1 MARKNKN
8 SCSNDKRN
16 NSLGKLNFGYTD
28 FKRSD
33 DEDLLMEIDDAYPEI
48 TCLSKAYARA
58 QKFYHKKRLLR
69 NAKIASLSMRKR
81 KRNDRDNNKRRLY
94 RKDLKFSYVKRAK
107 ALLKKAAKMQKQK

>member
-58 QKFYHKKRLLR
+58 QKFYHKKRLLKESGMTEITIKEDCIE
-69 NAKIASLSMRKR
+69 KILSFLMS
-81 KRNDRDNNKRRLY
+81 NV
-94 RKDLKFSYVKRAK
+94 LK
-107 ALLKKAAKMQKQK
+107 LC